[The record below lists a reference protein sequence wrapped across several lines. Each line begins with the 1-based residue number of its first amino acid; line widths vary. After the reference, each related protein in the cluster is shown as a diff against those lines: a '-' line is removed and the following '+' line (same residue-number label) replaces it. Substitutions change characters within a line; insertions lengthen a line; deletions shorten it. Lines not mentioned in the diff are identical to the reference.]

1 MASVAATIAQ
11 TLKAYDTK
19 YFFQVTGGDQ
29 ALWIALEEAGIQMI
43 PCRSEKGAAYMA
55 DGYARISGN
64 PGFVYGQYG
73 PGVSNVAA
81 ELGPPPLAFSAVPS
95 LSTPIRTPTQDRHQ
109 YQRVDTLTPATTF

>member
-73 PGVSNVAA
+73 PGVSNGAAGRAAPPSRSSARVSFFSSTVA
-81 ELGPPPLAFSAVPS
+81 PP
-95 LSTPIRTPTQDRHQ
+95 RER
-109 YQRVDTLTPATTF
+109 

>member
-81 ELGPPPLAFSAVPS
+81 GLPPPHRPLRPPTLLSPPLA
-95 LSTPIRTPTQDRHQ
+95 TQ
-109 YQRVDTLTPATTF
+109 